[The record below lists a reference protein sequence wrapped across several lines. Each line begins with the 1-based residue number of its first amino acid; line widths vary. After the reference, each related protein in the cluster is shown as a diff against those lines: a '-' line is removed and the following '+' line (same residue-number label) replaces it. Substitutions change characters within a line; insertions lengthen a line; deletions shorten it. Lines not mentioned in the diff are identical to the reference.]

1 MFCSF
6 FLEKFLFVIYNV
18 VDMKK
23 ESLKETKKKIAKQKA
38 KKDKEKYF
46 EYYDDV
52 KHFSKG
58 KEDW

>member
-1 MFCSF
+1 
-6 FLEKFLFVIYNV
+6 
-18 VDMKK
+18 MKK
-23 ESLKETKKKIAKQKA
+23 QDVKEVKKKNIKA
-38 KKDKEKYF
+38 KAKREKEKYF

>member
-1 MFCSF
+1 
-6 FLEKFLFVIYNV
+6 
-18 VDMKK
+18 MK
-23 ESLKETKKKIAKQKA
+23 EVKKKDVKKKAIKLKA

-46 EYYDDV
+46 QFYDDV